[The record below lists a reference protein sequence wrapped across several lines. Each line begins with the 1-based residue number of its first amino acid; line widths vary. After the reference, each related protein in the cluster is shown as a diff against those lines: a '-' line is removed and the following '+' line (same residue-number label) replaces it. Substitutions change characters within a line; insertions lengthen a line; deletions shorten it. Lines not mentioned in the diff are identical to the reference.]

1 VAGERGIAFA
11 GDAQA
16 HAVFDAAG
24 DVDGDG
30 LALFD
35 GAVARAGG
43 AGAAAGDGEAR
54 AAAGRAGCGHMETT
68 HAGDALAGAT
78 AGLAFCALC
87 TLLEA
92 GAGTCAA
99 FYERVDVDFLLHASR
114 GVEEGDVGLHFDV
127 VAHEDFLLE
136 RVSSSAAAPSLLSS
150 EGAEQVFEVYVLESA
165 LEPSCTLCAT
175 KSTEATK
182 ASSCEWIT
190 SSWPAGAC
198 SWVEAAIRVER

>member
-1 VAGERGIAFA
+1 MAWPVSGASPSPVTRRRMPSSTPPGMSMEMVLRSLTAPSPEQVEQELPRGMAKPEPPQDVQVADIWKPP
-11 GDAQA
+11 
-16 HAVFDAAG
+16 
-24 DVDGDG
+24 
-30 LALFD
+30 
-35 GAVARAGG
+35 
-43 AGAAAGDGEAR
+43 
-54 AAAGRAGCGHMETT
+54 
-68 HAGDALAGAT
+68 T

-136 RVSSSAAAPSLLSS
+136 WVSSSAAAPSLLSS